1 MRVSLKAA
9 LAGSILLLAT
19 APCPLLAQGVEQLG
33 AKSDVLAQAQ
43 SPDGSI
49 TVALSINGDGKAGYR
64 IYRKGKE
71 LVGESR
77 IGFILTDAPKI
88 DRNMELVSSDTST
101 FDETWQQPWG
111 EWKNIRNHYNEL
123 VATFQEKTGLKR
135 ILRVRFRIYDD
146 GVGFRFEFPEQ
157 PNLTTANI
165 QEELTEFRL
174 PANSRAWWNTAM
186 EYNRE
191 EYLYNATPIA
201 EVGLSQTPMTVKTGD
216 GTYVTLHEAALVDYS
231 GMNVQKVQGG
241 LLKAVLTPSGY
252 GPKVSRK
259 LPFSTPWRTLQIAD
273 NAAGL
278 YQSHLILNLNEPN
291 KLGDVS
297 WVHPRKYMGIWWGM
311 HLDSQT
317 WSSGP
322 KHGATTENTKK
333 LIDFAA
339 KNGFGGVLV
348 EGWNVGW
355 DGDWFANGDDFSF
368 TKAYPDFDLKG
379 VTDYARSKGVVLIGH
394 NETSANAAHY
404 ESQIDEAFK
413 LYQQLG
419 IDTVKTGYV
428 SDAGGFRVKRPDGTT
443 AFTWHESQDAAKHHL
458 KVVETAAKYHIAINP
473 HEPIKDTGL
482 RRTYPNWVSREGQRG
497 MEYNAWGDPK
507 NPPDYESTLIFTRM
521 LAGPMDFTPGVL
533 SLKGKN
539 NSDILS
545 TEAKQ
550 LALYVV
556 LYSPIQMAPD
566 LVENYQQH
574 LPAFQFIKDVAVD
587 WDDSRVLAAE
597 IGDYAVIARKA
608 KGSGLWFL
616 GAVGDE
622 QARSIPIKLDFL
634 EPGKAYTAEI
644 YRDGDD
650 ADYRTDKRH
659 SIVIEKLKVKAGD
672 AMTLK
677 LAPGGGQAIRFVAG
691 K

>member
-1 MRVSLKAA
+1 MHGFLKTAMA
-9 LAGSILLLAT
+9 TGILLLT
-19 APCPLLAQGVEQLG
+19 SVSAPAMAQGVEQLG
-33 AKSDVLAQAQ
+33 AKSDVLTQAQ

-49 TVALSINGDGKAGYR
+49 AVALSINGDGKAGYR

-88 DRNMELVSSDTST
+88 DRNMELVSFDTST

-273 NAAGL
+273 SAAGL